1 MRIGTFLPGLDLDTA
16 RFECRLP
23 ETIVSAAERTDKRTA
38 SKAGPGACLA
48 ARGRNRGRSI
58 RALLAP
64 WIVAVT
70 VLFTASADEAAA
82 HTGAGAGANDP
93 VSIPDANLRARV
105 EAALGKASGETITH
119 AEMAGLTTC
128 RRTNMPGCLNTQGAY
143 ADRNNPARAITD
155 LRGLDHATGLTR
167 LVLSNNPVRNLAP
180 IAGLTSLTELTLARG
195 RVSDLMPI
203 AGLTNLERLH
213 LSNNQIDSS
222 QLRHL
227 TGLSSLKR
235 LSLSGNLI
243 TSLTSLSGLT
253 GLTHLSLYRNQ
264 ITSLTSLSGLTNL
277 IDLLLDYNDITDI
290 EPLRRMTA
298 LSLLRLE
305 GNRRLRD
312 ISPLSGLTSLSR
324 LDLDVTGIVDIQPLV
339 DNPGLASGDT
349 IDLRDTPHLN
359 AAAAGHAVT
368 LRERGIRVFTNE
380 NRWVQNVRVAS
391 GVRQLKV
398 TWDSLTDYNPQGYK
412 VQWRSGD
419 QDYSDTASPARH
431 HIVSGAGTTSYTIPD
446 LIPGTE
452 YWVRIRA
459 DNGDD
464 YGGPPSAEAKG
475 TPRAPPSP
483 PPPGQVTGVTVTPGV
498 ESLIVS
504 WTAVTDANGYKVQWK
519 SGGQDYDATT
529 RQGRVSGADTTSDTI
544 PGLIPGTEY
553 TVRVIATKAGSA
565 DAPPSDEATGTPL
578 APPPGQVAGVTVTPG
593 VESLIVSWTAVT
605 DANGYKVQ
613 WKSGGQDYDA
623 TTRQGRVSGA
633 DTTSDTIPGLIPDTE
648 YTVRVIATKA
658 GSADSPPSAEATGT
672 PLALVL
678 EPPPPGQVAGVTVT
692 PGVESLIVSWT
703 AVTDA
708 NGYKVQWKSGGQDYD
723 ATTRQG
729 RVSGADTTSDTIPG
743 LIPGTEYTVRVIAT
757 KAGSADGTPSAEA
770 TGTPLAPPPGQ
781 VTGVTV
787 TPGVESLIVSWT
799 AVTDA
804 NGYKVQ
810 WKSGGQDYD
819 ATTRQGRVSGADTT
833 SYTIPGLIPGTEYT
847 VRVIATKAGSADGT
861 PSDEGTGA
869 PARRV
874 TVSIARNAAAVE
886 GAAVEFPIRLD
897 GPSMVMVTLTWATE
911 GGTAQPGEDFH
922 AVATG
927 SLTLRPGDRAGTLRV
942 RTLDDRRVE
951 PAETFRVRLTG
962 ATNADVDPR
971 AASRTGTIT
980 DNDTET
986 ARRRALSMVL
996 AGMGR
1001 RIAADTVDAVEERF
1015 NRPPAGAQVILG
1027 GRPLTEA
1034 VTGAGTGLVRGVRD
1048 ADRPGLEPLGATG
1061 RPAGYEHGPRDDGF
1075 DRGSPAEA
1083 NEWMTWTPGEGF
1095 RRASALELLSR
1106 SRFDLSPGRQDDTGA
1121 ADWSLWGRGT
1131 AGRFEGKPETGF
1143 GMDGEV
1149 FGGYV
1154 GLDYRLDRDVL
1165 LGVAVAHT
1173 RGDADYEIDAVTA
1186 GVVDL
1191 ELTSVSPYAHWKPGP
1206 DLGVWAL
1213 LGTGQGEVELKD
1225 EAGRVETDLEM
1236 LTVAFG
1242 LRQEVVTWQGIDV
1255 AFKADTFL
1263 TELETAAARE
1273 LPEATGKAR
1282 RLRLRLEGR
1291 TQWEISDVS
1300 QMTPSLEIGGRWD
1313 GGDAETGLGME
1324 VAGGLAY
1331 THTRLGLEVEAQGRF
1346 LLAHRKTAFDEYGG
1360 SLTVKLDPG
1369 QAGRGLWLAFAPG
1382 WGAEGSRVT
1391 QIWDGTEVLP
1401 SDRSGDDT
1409 PGLSPDRLDLDAGY
1423 GVVTH
1428 GGAGR
1433 LTPYAG
1439 LSIAGAHAAAK
1450 LGVRQEVGD
1459 RMELSVEG
1467 RRSMR
1472 AETGHEVMLYG
1483 RLRW

>member
-1 MRIGTFLPGLDLDTA
+1 
-16 RFECRLP
+16 
-23 ETIVSAAERTDKRTA
+23 
-38 SKAGPGACLA
+38 
-48 ARGRNRGRSI
+48 
-58 RALLAP
+58 
-64 WIVAVT
+64 
-70 VLFTASADEAAA
+70 
-82 HTGAGAGANDP
+82 
-93 VSIPDANLRARV
+93 
-105 EAALGKASGETITH
+105 
-119 AEMAGLTTC
+119 
-128 RRTNMPGCLNTQGAY
+128 MPGCLNTQGAY
-143 ADRNNPARAITD
+143 ADRNNAARAITN
-155 LRGLDHATGLTR
+155 LRGLEHATGLTR
-167 LVLSNNPVRNLAP
+167 LVLSNNPIRNLAP

-195 RVSDLMPI
+195 QVSDLTPI

-213 LSNNQIDSS
+213 LSNNQIDFR

-235 LSLSGNLI
+235 LSLSGNRI

-253 GLTHLSLYRNQ
+253 GLTHLSLYRNR
-264 ITSLTSLSGLTNL
+264 ISDLSPLSGLTNL
-277 IDLLLDYNDITDI
+277 IDLLLDYNDIRDI
-290 EPLRRMTA
+290 EPLRQMTA

-305 GNRRLRD
+305 GNLRLRD

-324 LDLDVTGIVDIQPLV
+324 LDLDVTGIEDIQPLV

-349 IDLRDTPHLN
+349 IDLRDNPHLN
-359 AAAAGHAVT
+359 APAGHIAT
-368 LRERGIRVFTNE
+368 LRERGIRVFANE

-431 HIVSGAGTTSYTIPD
+431 RIVSGADMTSYMIPDLIPGTEYTVRVRADNGDDYGGPPSAEATGTPLALVLEPLPLPDQVTGVNVREGRESLIVSWTAVTDANGYKVQWRSGDQGYSDTASPARHHIVSGAGTTSYTIPD

-452 YWVRIRA
+452 YTVRVIATKA
-459 DNGDD
+459 DTDD
-464 YGGPPSAEAKG
+464 GPPSAEAIG
-475 TPRAPPSP
+475 TPLALALEP
-483 PPPGQVTGVTVTPGV
+483 PPLPGQVTGVTVTPGV

-553 TVRVIATKAGSA
+553 TVRVIATKAGT
-565 DAPPSDEATGTPL
+565 DDYPPSAEATGTPL
-578 APPPGQVAGVTVTPG
+578 APPPPPGQVTGVTVTPG
-593 VESLIVSWTAVT
+593 VENLIVSWTAVT

-613 WKSGGQDYDA
+613 WRSGEQDYDA
-623 TTRQGRVSGA
+623 TTRQDRVSGA
-633 DTTSDTIPGLIPDTE
+633 GTTSHTIPDLIPDTK

-658 GSADSPPSAEATGT
+658 G
-672 PLALVL
+672 
-678 EPPPPGQVAGVTVT
+678 
-692 PGVESLIVSWT
+692 
-703 AVTDA
+703 TD
-708 NGYKVQWKSGGQDYD
+708 
-723 ATTRQG
+723 
-729 RVSGADTTSDTIPG
+729 
-743 LIPGTEYTVRVIAT
+743 
-757 KAGSADGTPSAEA
+757 DGP
-770 TGTPLAPPPGQ
+770 
-781 VTGVTV
+781 
-787 TPGVESLIVSWT
+787 
-799 AVTDA
+799 
-804 NGYKVQ
+804 
-810 WKSGGQDYD
+810 
-819 ATTRQGRVSGADTT
+819 
-833 SYTIPGLIPGTEYT
+833 
-847 VRVIATKAGSADGT
+847 
-861 PSDEGTGA
+861 PSDEGTGV
-869 PARRV
+869 PAQRV
-874 TVSIARNAAAVE
+874 TVSITENAAAVE
-886 GAAVEFPIRLD
+886 GAAVEFPIRLN
-897 GPSMVMVTLTWATE
+897 GLNERSTVMVTLTWATE
-911 GGTAQPGEDFH
+911 GGTAQPGEDFR

-927 SLTLRPGDRAGTLRV
+927 SLTLRPGIREGTLRV

-1027 GRPLTEA
+1027 GRALTDA
-1034 VTGAGTGLVRGVRD
+1034 VTGAGTGLVRGIRD
-1048 ADRPGLEPLGATG
+1048 ADRPGLEPLGATAPG
-1061 RPAGYEHGPRDDGF
+1061 GPAGYEHGPRDDGF

-1149 FGGYV
+1149 FGGFV
-1154 GLDYRLDRDVL
+1154 GLDYRLDRDIL

-1191 ELTSVSPYAHWKPGP
+1191 ELTSVLPYAHWKPGP

-1369 QAGRGLWLAFAPG
+1369 QAGRGLWLSFAPG

-1401 SDRSGDDT
+1401 SDRSSDDT
-1409 PGLSPDRLDLDAGY
+1409 PGLSPERLDLDAGY

>member
-16 RFECRLP
+16 RFECQLP

-48 ARGRNRGRSI
+48 ARDRNCGRSI

-64 WIVAVT
+64 WIVAVA
-70 VLFTASADEAAA
+70 VLFTAPADEAAA
-82 HTGAGAGANDP
+82 HTGAGAGANEP
-93 VSIPDANLRARV
+93 VNIPDANLRARV

-128 RRTNMPGCLNTQGAY
+128 RRTNMLGCLNTQGAY
-143 ADRNNPARAITD
+143 ADRNNPARAITN
-155 LRGLDHATGLTR
+155 LRGLEHATGLTR
-167 LVLSNNPVRNLAP
+167 LVLSNNPIRNLAP
-180 IAGLTSLTELTLARG
+180 IVGLTSLTELTLARG
-195 RVSDLMPI
+195 RVSDLTPI

-235 LSLSGNLI
+235 LSLSGNRI

-253 GLTHLSLYRNQ
+253 GLTHLSLYRNR
-264 ITSLTSLSGLTNL
+264 ISDLSPLSGLTNL
-277 IDLLLDYNDITDI
+277 IDLLLDYNDIRDI
-290 EPLRRMTA
+290 EPLRQMTA

-324 LDLDVTGIVDIQPLV
+324 LDLDVTGIEDIQPLV

-349 IDLRDTPHLN
+349 IDLRDNPHLN
-359 AAAAGHAVT
+359 AAAGHIAT
-368 LRERGIRVFTNE
+368 LRGRGIRVFANE

-452 YWVRIRA
+452 YTVRIRA

-464 YGGPPSAEAKG
+464 YGGPPSAEATG
-475 TPRAPPSP
+475 TPL
-483 PPPGQVTGVTVTPGV
+483 TEVTVTLGV

-529 RQGRVSGADTTSDTI
+529 RQGRVSGADTTSYTI

-553 TVRVIATKAGSA
+553 TVRVIATKAGTA
-565 DAPPSDEATGTPL
+565 DGPPSDEATGTPL
-578 APPPGQVAGVTVTPG
+578 APPPGQVAGVTVTLG

-633 DTTSDTIPGLIPDTE
+633 DTTS
-648 YTVRVIATKA
+648 Y
-658 GSADSPPSAEATGT
+658 
-672 PLALVL
+672 
-678 EPPPPGQVAGVTVT
+678 
-692 PGVESLIVSWT
+692 
-703 AVTDA
+703 
-708 NGYKVQWKSGGQDYD
+708 
-723 ATTRQG
+723 
-729 RVSGADTTSDTIPG
+729 TIPG

-757 KAGSADGTPSAEA
+757 KAGTADGPPSDEA

-847 VRVIATKAGSADGT
+847 VRVIATLAGTADGP
-861 PSDEGTGA
+861 PSDEGTGTPLAPPPGQVTGVTVTPGGGSLIVSWTAVTDANGYKVQWKSGEQDYDATTRQGSVSGADTTSYTIPGLIPGTEYTVRVIATKAGTADGPPSDEATGA

-962 ATNADVDPR
+962 ATNADVDPQG
-971 AASRTGTIT
+971 ASRTGTIT

-1027 GRPLTEA
+1027 GRALTDA

-1061 RPAGYEHGPRDDGF
+1061 RPAGYEHGPRYDGF

-1095 RRASALELLSR
+1095 RQASALELLSR
-1106 SRFDLSPGRQDDTGA
+1106 SRFDLSPSRQDDTGA

-1165 LGVAVAHT
+1165 LGVAVAHA

-1191 ELTSVSPYAHWKPGP
+1191 ELTSVLPYAHWKPGP

-1324 VAGGLAY
+1324 VVGGLAY

-1369 QAGRGLWLAFAPG
+1369 QAGRGLWLSFAPG

-1401 SDRSGDDT
+1401 SDRSGDGT
-1409 PGLSPDRLDLDAGY
+1409 PGLSPERLDLDAGY

>member
-1 MRIGTFLPGLDLDTA
+1 
-16 RFECRLP
+16 
-23 ETIVSAAERTDKRTA
+23 
-38 SKAGPGACLA
+38 
-48 ARGRNRGRSI
+48 
-58 RALLAP
+58 
-64 WIVAVT
+64 
-70 VLFTASADEAAA
+70 
-82 HTGAGAGANDP
+82 
-93 VSIPDANLRARV
+93 
-105 EAALGKASGETITH
+105 
-119 AEMAGLTTC
+119 
-128 RRTNMPGCLNTQGAY
+128 MPGCLNTQGAY
-143 ADRNNPARAITD
+143 ADRNNAARAITD
-155 LRGLDHATGLTR
+155 LRGLEHATGLTR
-167 LVLSNNPVRNLAP
+167 LVLSNNPITDLAP

-195 RVSDLMPI
+195 RVSDLTPI

-222 QLRHL
+222 QLTHL

-235 LSLSGNLI
+235 LSLSGNRI

-253 GLTHLSLYRNQ
+253 GLTHLSLYGNG
-264 ITSLTSLSGLTNL
+264 ISDLSPLSGLTNL

-305 GNRRLRD
+305 GNLGLRD

-324 LDLDVTGIVDIQPLV
+324 LDLDVTGIEDIQPLV

-349 IDLRDTPHLN
+349 VDLRDTPHLN
-359 AAAAGHAVT
+359 ARRCWA
-368 LRERGIRVFTNE
+368 RRNPSRRGIGVFTNE
-380 NRWVQNVRVAS
+380 NRWVQNVGVAS
-391 GVRQLKV
+391 GVRQLEV

-431 HIVSGAGTTSYTIPD
+431 HIVIGAGTTSYTIPD
-446 LIPGTE
+446 LTPDTE
-452 YWVRIRA
+452 YTVRIRA

-464 YGGPPSAEAKG
+464 YGGPPSAEATG
-475 TPRAPPSP
+475 TPLA
-483 PPPGQVTGVTVTPGV
+483 PPPGQVTDVTVTPGV
-498 ESLIVS
+498 GSLIVS
-504 WTAVTDANGYKVQWK
+504 WTEVTDANGYKVQWK

-553 TVRVIATKAGSA
+553 TVRVIATKAGTADGTPSA
-565 DAPPSDEATGTPL
+565 EATGTPSAVATDTPL
-578 APPPGQVAGVTVTPG
+578 APLPGQVTDVTVTPG
-593 VESLIVSWTAVT
+593 GESLIVSWTAVT

-623 TTRQGRVSGA
+623 TTRQ
-633 DTTSDTIPGLIPDTE
+633 D
-648 YTVRVIATKA
+648 
-658 GSADSPPSAEATGT
+658 
-672 PLALVL
+672 
-678 EPPPPGQVAGVTVT
+678 
-692 PGVESLIVSWT
+692 
-703 AVTDA
+703 
-708 NGYKVQWKSGGQDYD
+708 
-723 ATTRQG
+723 
-729 RVSGADTTSDTIPG
+729 
-743 LIPGTEYTVRVIAT
+743 
-757 KAGSADGTPSAEA
+757 
-770 TGTPLAPPPGQ
+770 
-781 VTGVTV
+781 
-787 TPGVESLIVSWT
+787 
-799 AVTDA
+799 
-804 NGYKVQ
+804 
-810 WKSGGQDYD
+810 
-819 ATTRQGRVSGADTT
+819 RVSGADTT

-847 VRVIATKAGSADGT
+847 VRVIATKAGTADGP
-861 PSDEGTGA
+861 PSAEATGA

-874 TVSIARNAAAVE
+874 TVSIVRNAAAVE

-911 GGTAQPGEDFH
+911 GGTAQPGEDFR

-927 SLTLRPGDRAGTLRV
+927 SLTLRPGDRAGMLRV
-942 RTLDDRRVE
+942 RTLDDWRVE

-1015 NRPPAGAQVILG
+1015 NQPPAGVQVILG
-1027 GRPLTEA
+1027 GRALTDA

-1061 RPAGYEHGPRDDGF
+1061 RPAGYEHGPRYDGF

-1106 SRFDLSPGRQDDTGA
+1106 SRFDLSPSRQDDTGA

-1149 FGGYV
+1149 FGGFV

-1191 ELTSVSPYAHWKPGP
+1191 ELTSVLPYAHWKPRP

-1255 AFKADTFL
+1255 AFKADAFL

-1282 RLRLRLEGR
+1282 RLRLWLEGR

-1331 THTRLGLEVEAQGRF
+1331 AHTRLGLEVEAQGRF

-1360 SLTVKLDPG
+1360 SLTAKLDPG

-1391 QIWDGTEVLP
+1391 QIWDGT
-1401 SDRSGDDT
+1401 
-1409 PGLSPDRLDLDAGY
+1409 
-1423 GVVTH
+1423 
-1428 GGAGR
+1428 GG
-1433 LTPYAG
+1433 
-1439 LSIAGAHAAAK
+1439 IA
-1450 LGVRQEVGD
+1450 LGPE
-1459 RMELSVEG
+1459 
-1467 RRSMR
+1467 RR
-1472 AETGHEVMLYG
+1472 
-1483 RLRW
+1483 